1 MSYKRLIPCIFI
13 YKGKAIKWFDDKEV
27 VSRRCDRAC
36 KDSTVTK
43 GQMS

>member
-27 VSRRCDRAC
+27 VSDDVIGLA
-36 KDSTVTK
+36 K
-43 GQMS
+43 QY